1 MDRNPKQR
9 NAYIAIAFALIFVII
24 LCAASFVIVRPFL
37 APLLWGVILAIATWP
52 AFTWCRYRLGGR
64 NTLAAALM
72 TVLLALVLLGPLALT
87 GAAMTENVAVLGDRL
102 RAAVQGGLAP
112 PDFLADVPLIGSRLT
127 ERWRELAA
135 DGKLSDE
142 ARQMLRTA
150 IQWLLGVAAA
160 LGGGIAQLALSIFCA
175 FFFYRDG
182 EAALQRLTDV
192 LGHVAGDRARHL
204 LAVAYGTLKG
214 VVYGVIGAALAQAS
228 LAAFG
233 YWLAGVPAPFLLGL
247 ATGFFGI
254 IPGGPAIIWLPAAV
268 WLFRSG
274 ETVWGIFI
282 VLWSALLV
290 GNIDNVIRPLFVS
303 RGSALPLLLILIG
316 IVGGAMAF
324 GFVGI
329 FLGPTILAILYSL
342 MREWSPSEY
351 LRRPAGGDLPPSGQ

>member
-9 NAYIAIAFALIFVII
+9 DAYIAIAFALIFVII

-37 APLLWGVILAIATWP
+37 APLLWWGVILAIATWP
-52 AFTWCRYRLGGR
+52 AFRWCRHRLGGR

-72 TVLLALVLLGPLALT
+72 TLLLALVLLGPLALT

-254 IPGGPAIIWLPAAV
+254 IPGGPAIIWLPAAI

-303 RGSALPLLLILIG
+303 RGGALPLLLILIC

-329 FLGPTILAILYSL
+329 FLG
-342 MREWSPSEY
+342 
-351 LRRPAGGDLPPSGQ
+351 RRFSPAGGDLPPSGQ